1 MDNNGKDI
9 GDMYLLPHSP
19 IHVSTS
25 MTNIR
30 YMCHVCVFFSG
41 FHDNVLQDFVV
52 IAEKIESN
60 FLNHY
65 DFEYITPSQTYS
77 NVTVEL
83 KEN

>member
-1 MDNNGKDI
+1 MF
-9 GDMYLLPHSP
+9 
-19 IHVSTS
+19 VF
-25 MTNIR
+25 
-30 YMCHVCVFFSG
+30 FFSG

>member
-1 MDNNGKDI
+1 MF
-9 GDMYLLPHSP
+9 
-19 IHVSTS
+19 VF
-25 MTNIR
+25 
-30 YMCHVCVFFSG
+30 FFSG

-83 KEN
+83 KENWIITGCWIQDYW

>member
-1 MDNNGKDI
+1 M
-9 GDMYLLPHSP
+9 LVQVLPTYG
-19 IHVSTS
+19 I
-25 MTNIR
+25 
-30 YMCHVCVFFSG
+30 CVMFVFFFSG

-83 KEN
+83 KKN